1 MVPDEAPI
9 SNNVIQN
16 DRDKNHGG
24 KNIQISNTIEMR
36 PVYSPNE
43 DINTEIP
50 SSTDICFDIPGKEFP
65 NTIIYVKS
73 YCNNSA

>member
-1 MVPDEAPI
+1 MVPDEAPR

-16 DRDKNHGG
+16 NRDKNHEG
-24 KNIQISNTIEMR
+24 KNIKISNTIEVR

-43 DINTEIP
+43 NINTEIQ
-50 SSTDICFDIPGKEFP
+50 SSTDICFDMPGKEFP

-73 YCNNSA
+73 YCNNSV